1 MTSANDG
8 NATNP
13 SVGRLYDEL
22 QLSDRRLRQLAPPG
36 LDPTD
41 EQIEW
46 VKRWI
51 LREPGLTRK
60 HVAVEMGIHYDR
72 MYAWYRRSAFGEW
85 VDVVEMFAAGAV
97 GVPRGWRAMAERAA
111 DGDCRAMHMLA
122 LRYDSTYR
130 AAYNKEPMAQVAEA
144 PQDAE
149 LEAAGRVLLP
159 SGVVTPGLHD
169 VHDAAEP
176 DHAPDHAPDPG
187 GRGNAPPPSI
197 IGPIPP
203 SSEDTE

>member
-8 NATNP
+8 NARP
-13 SVGRLYDEL
+13 AGVRLYDEL
-22 QLSDRRLRQLAPPG
+22 QLSDRRLRQLAPQG

-41 EQIEW
+41 EQIEYL
-46 VKRWI
+46 KRWI
-51 LREPGLTRK
+51 LREPSQTRK
-60 HVAVEMGIHYDR
+60 CVAVEMGIHHDR

-130 AAYNKEPMAQVAEA
+130 AAYNREPMAQVAEA

-149 LEAAGRVLLP
+149 LEAAERALERALLP

-169 VHDAAEP
+169 AAE
-176 DHAPDHAPDPG
+176 PDHAPDPG

>member
-8 NATNP
+8 NARP
-13 SVGRLYDEL
+13 PVVRLYDEL

-41 EQIEW
+41 EQVEYL
-46 VKRWI
+46 KRWI
-51 LREPGLTRK
+51 LREPGQTRK
-60 HVAVEMGIHYDR
+60 CVAVEMGIHHDR

-85 VDVVEMFAAGAV
+85 VDVVEMYCAGAV

-130 AAYNKEPMAQVAEA
+130 AAYNREPMAQVAEA

-149 LEAAGRVLLP
+149 LEAAERALLP

-169 VHDAAEP
+169 AAEP
-176 DHAPDHAPDPG
+176 DHAADPG